1 MNVLILVLTTALVAS
16 PQPTEGCENGAYD
29 YENIVEVAANH
40 CKYARSENIN
50 IELLWSLV
58 AIEEKYNVPYHLRG
72 MILAAACMESG
83 YNPSAQGDRKFSKD
97 GKTPKAIG
105 ILQQWP
111 MYEKAYGTVRTD
123 PISAADGWMK
133 HIVSKL
139 DKVRKQCRF
148 RNKTRRWIGAWVT
161 GIRYPKKGGRC
172 MEVPNHLRLLNN
184 WRDKAKKLACESPI
198 GC

>member
-1 MNVLILVLTTALVAS
+1 MTALILALTTVLVS
-16 PQPTEGCENGAYD
+16 GLQPGKDCEENAYA
-29 YENIVEVAANH
+29 YENIVEIAANH
-40 CKYARSENIN
+40 CKYAKSENIN
-50 IELLWSLV
+50 IDLLWSLV
-58 AIEEKYNVPYHLRG
+58 AIEDKYNVPYKLRG

-83 YNPSAQGDRKFSKD
+83 YNPLAKGDRKFSKD

-111 MYEKAYGTVRTD
+111 MYERAYGTVRTD
-123 PISAADGWMK
+123 PVSAADGWMK

-139 DKVRKQCRF
+139 GKVRKQCRF
-148 RNKTRRWIGAWVT
+148 TNEVRRWIGAWVT

-172 MEVPNHLRLLNN
+172 LEVPNHLRLLND
-184 WRDKAKKLACESPI
+184 WHDKAKKLFCEPPT